1 LPETTFLNIIF
12 CSLPKF
18 RAQQRQKF
26 WVDVL
31 CLAVELA
38 QPDGLQARR
47 RFAATPISGAFL
59 VSTTSAAQNFN

>member
-1 LPETTFLNIIF
+1 M
-12 CSLPKF
+12 
-18 RAQQRQKF
+18 RQKF

-47 RFAATPISGAFL
+47 RRFAATPISGAFL
-59 VSTTSAAQNFN
+59 ASTPSAAQNFNWLCFRVL